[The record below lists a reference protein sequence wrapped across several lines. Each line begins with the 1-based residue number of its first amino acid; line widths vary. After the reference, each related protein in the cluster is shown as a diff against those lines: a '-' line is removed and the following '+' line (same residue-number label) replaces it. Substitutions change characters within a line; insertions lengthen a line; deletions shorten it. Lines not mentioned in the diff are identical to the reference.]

1 MLKRI
6 IFLGFILSFCFA
18 EKPNP
23 FEIDVRPR
31 LVKDEKVVVTIQVT
45 SFINQPIEF
54 LEGFLEEKTAT
65 GNLLQEK
72 RITLIYG
79 YERPLFVGFSTTKSE
94 VFGMGALKPNNYE
107 FKISKVRFRGD
118 KRIFTWHPESGF
130 IRVD

>member
-1 MLKRI
+1 MFKRI
-6 IFLGFILSFCFA
+6 IFFGFILSICFA
-18 EKPNP
+18 DKPSP

-45 SFINQPIEF
+45 SFVNQPIEF

-72 RITLIYG
+72 RITLVYG
-79 YERPLFVGFSTTKSE
+79 YEPPLFVGFSTTNSE
-94 VFGMGALKPNNYE
+94 IFPMGPWQPNKYE

-118 KRIFTWHPESGF
+118 KRIFTWHPKSGF